1 MSLIIDGKKI
11 SLQIKNELRAAV
23 SALKKDRNII
33 PGLAVI
39 LVGSNPA
46 SKVYVTM
53 KEKACAEIGV
63 YSEKHLI
70 DEAVSTEK
78 LVELIKSL
86 NKSGKIHGILVQLPL
101 PGRINAEKVI
111 ESVHPSKDVDCFHP
125 YNVGRLLT
133 GNPVMPP
140 CTPAGIQ
147 ELLLKSGVN
156 PEGRHVVILGR
167 SNIVGK
173 PLFSILCQKAIGAN
187 ATVTLCHSRTENMKE
202 ITSSADILIAAIGK
216 PRFVKADMV
225 KTDSVVIDV
234 GTNRVN
240 DETAEK
246 GYKIVGDVDFE
257 NVKNKVKAISPVPGG
272 VGPMTIAMLMK
283 NTFNACLEQTG
294 GRNRGDMYNG

>member
-1 MSLIIDGKKI
+1 MPFIIDGKKV
-11 SLQIKNELRAAV
+11 SLQIKDELRAAV
-23 SALKKDRNII
+23 SALKREKNIV
-33 PGLAVI
+33 PGLAVV

-46 SKVYVTM
+46 SKVYVSM
-53 KEKACAEIGV
+53 KEKACAEVGV

-70 DEAVSTEK
+70 GEDVSTEK

-101 PGRINAEKVI
+101 PGHIKEEQVI
-111 ESVHPSKDVDCFHP
+111 ESVSPLKDVDCFHP
-125 YNVGRLLT
+125 YNVGRLLI
-133 GNPVMPP
+133 GDPVMLP

-147 ELLLKSGVN
+147 QLLLKSGIN

-173 PLFSILCQKAIGAN
+173 PLFSILCQKSAGAN
-187 ATVTLCHSRTENMKE
+187 ATVTLCHSRTQNMKE

-216 PRFVKADMV
+216 PHFVKADMV
-225 KTDSVVIDV
+225 KAGSVVIDV
-234 GTNRVN
+234 GTNRV
-240 DETAEK
+240 DDKTAEK

-257 NVKNKVKAISPVPGG
+257 DVKNKVKAISPVPGG

-283 NTFNACLEQTG
+283 NTVNACISQTG
-294 GRNRGDMYNG
+294 GGNQGE

>member
-1 MSLIIDGKKI
+1 MSFIIDGKKI

-33 PGLAVI
+33 PGLAVV

-46 SKVYVTM
+46 SKVYVSM
-53 KEKACAEIGV
+53 KEKACAEIGI

-86 NKSGKIHGILVQLPL
+86 NKSEKIHGILVQLPL
-101 PGRINAEKVI
+101 PKQIKAEKVI
-111 ESVHPSKDVDCFHP
+111 ESVSPSKDVDCFHP
-125 YNVGRLLT
+125 YNVGRLLI
-133 GNPVMPP
+133 GSPVMPP

-147 ELLLKSGVN
+147 ELLLKSGFN

-202 ITSSADILIAAIGK
+202 LTSSADILIAAIGK
-216 PRFVKADMV
+216 PQFVKADMV
-225 KTDSVVIDV
+225 KIDSVVIDV

-240 DETAEK
+240 DKTAEK

-283 NTFNACLEQTG
+283 NTFNACLDQTG